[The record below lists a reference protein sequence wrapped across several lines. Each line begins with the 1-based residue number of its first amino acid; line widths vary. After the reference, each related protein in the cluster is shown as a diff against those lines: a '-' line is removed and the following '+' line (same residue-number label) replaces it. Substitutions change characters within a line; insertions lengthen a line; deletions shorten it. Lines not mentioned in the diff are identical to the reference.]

1 MRADAEIREEVV
13 RELAREP
20 RLADAEA
27 IAVAVQDGAVT
38 LTGHAADYAEKLA
51 ADRVAARVPGVR
63 AVADDVQVRVAGQPR
78 DDTDLARLI
87 ARVLPGDSRIPDGAV
102 RARVQSG
109 WVTLE
114 GEVELDDQRRA
125 VERLVRD
132 LRGVL
137 AVTNDVQVIPGRRA
151 EGPGRGAR

>member
-1 MRADAEIREEVV
+1 LLLDREGGLSQRRIQAGDLPVPDRPEPVPGRAGRGRGCV
-13 RELAREP
+13 P
-20 RLADAEA
+20 
-27 IAVAVQDGAVT
+27 
-38 LTGHAADYAEKLA
+38 
-51 ADRVAARVPGVR
+51 DRVV
-63 AVADDVQVRVAGQPR
+63 GQPR

-102 RARVQSG
+102 RARVHSG

-137 AVTNDVQVIPGRRA
+137 AVTNDVQLIPGRQA
-151 EGPGRGAR
+151 EGPGRGARWPVAGPAAIGPDSSRNSDSALPARAGDRT